1 MEVIT
6 LESSSFFP
14 RSIFGEKS
22 WGDMGFT
29 EDDIG
34 GLSEFDLWDGA
45 GWDIKSTFEF
55 WCIVSLNTRDAR
67 PVLWMVWE
75 VGTEIGKDLAGQE
88 RWLEQGHEQGWEG
101 EDEQEQEQSLQRED
115 GVCVGNEEGEV
126 GLELGRWR
134 GRGSVDGRGV
144 EDGDTI
150 LQSSPTSLSSLNKKC
165 HYEKQWYFKRLQS
178 KNEFIANEIWI

>member
-1 MEVIT
+1 
-6 LESSSFFP
+6 
-14 RSIFGEKS
+14 
-22 WGDMGFT
+22 
-29 EDDIG
+29 
-34 GLSEFDLWDGA
+34 
-45 GWDIKSTFEF
+45 
-55 WCIVSLNTRDAR
+55 
-67 PVLWMVWE
+67 MVWE

-88 RWLEQGHEQGWEG
+88 RWLERGHEQDRGHEQGWEG

-150 LQSSPTSLSSLNKKC
+150 LQSSPTSLSSLNKKG
-165 HYEKQWYFKRLQS
+165 YRVKMNS
-178 KNEFIANEIWI
+178 